1 MRPLYCRVSTDIMHS
16 SFAHEVLQ
24 KAHERFPAV
33 ATAALA
39 AEAGSDRKKRAH
51 SSSSDDSDSSAKAK
65 RHKSSK
71 KHSKKAKKKSG
82 KKDSKGKKKKKLS
95 KSDMERDTERPGPVQ
110 LSAFLNGDLSS
121 SDSDDGAARSA
132 VSGKKIKL
140 QLDRTKE
147 DKALEAQRASRLAIL
162 NMNGDD
168 SKIEWGGKE
177 KKVVSVRPTPPA
189 VDPRT
194 SRLRAVVRISQRR
207 SCPSGVTVRQAIERE
222 FQKRMCEAKD
232 DPVKLK
238 QYIKE
243 GKMNRRKKSLERQ
256 EASGMLQLEPGR
268 VLQYSQYPAGTCAG
282 RAPPQSRIGWRGSHQ
297 VRSGT
302 TARSPPSSG
311 TRSSEG
317 GAGYGAAIRSAWRR
331 CAQSAIG
338 TPCRSTALCKARAF
352 IHHNVEA
359 WAYYCSDC
367 QDRLLKWTASGQCRD
382 QRRLKLRA
390 ATGPL

>member
-1 MRPLYCRVSTDIMHS
+1 MHS

-24 KAHERFPAV
+24 KAHERFPEV

-71 KHSKKAKKKSG
+71 KHSKKAKKHKSG
-82 KKDSKGKKKKKLS
+82 KKDSKSKKKKKLS
-95 KSDMERDTERPGPVQ
+95 KSDTERDTERPGPVQ

-177 KKVVSVRPTPPA
+177 KKVVSVRRPLTLA
-189 VDPRT
+189 LHRT
-194 SRLRAVVRISQRR
+194 SRLRAVVRI
-207 SCPSGVTVRQAIERE
+207 
-222 FQKRMCEAKD
+222 
-232 DPVKLK
+232 
-238 QYIKE
+238 
-243 GKMNRRKKSLERQ
+243 
-256 EASGMLQLEPGR
+256 
-268 VLQYSQYPAGTCAG
+268 
-282 RAPPQSRIGWRGSHQ
+282 
-297 VRSGT
+297 
-302 TARSPPSSG
+302 
-311 TRSSEG
+311 
-317 GAGYGAAIRSAWRR
+317 
-331 CAQSAIG
+331 
-338 TPCRSTALCKARAF
+338 
-352 IHHNVEA
+352 
-359 WAYYCSDC
+359 
-367 QDRLLKWTASGQCRD
+367 
-382 QRRLKLRA
+382 
-390 ATGPL
+390 